1 MSEYWES
8 TKHITLPVKRVDG
21 QWELLYG
28 GDTGVADG
36 TYGELRVPLDAI
48 DDARI
53 RRRLT
58 QVAVVKV
65 LDEGATLAVALSDRS
80 DPQPQGQFVRSEAA
94 DLPTG
99 CSRFAQVVIG
109 KPSATSRG
117 IDAERGGLW
126 LRQRG
131 VDKTELVCSSI
142 KLPEGLQDKSALSLN
157 HACTLLSEHYETY
170 RISHTMNVYQRVFY
184 TEPGHATFKWFPLA
198 DLRNGVVRAAE
209 QVLISKAWSEL
220 EQHLGFRPMPHR
232 SGGSK

>member
-1 MSEYWES
+1 MSEYWEN

-48 DDARI
+48 EDAGI

-58 QVAVVKV
+58 QEAVVKV

-80 DPQPQGQFVRSEAA
+80 DPQPQGQFVQSEVV

-117 IDAERGGLW
+117 IDAERGGL
-126 LRQRG
+126 
-131 VDKTELVCSSI
+131 
-142 KLPEGLQDKSALSLN
+142 
-157 HACTLLSEHYETY
+157 
-170 RISHTMNVYQRVFY
+170 
-184 TEPGHATFKWFPLA
+184 
-198 DLRNGVVRAAE
+198 
-209 QVLISKAWSEL
+209 
-220 EQHLGFRPMPHR
+220 
-232 SGGSK
+232 